1 MEKATR
7 ELAERWKGKRFLR
20 LLVWSK
26 VKGPLV
32 VMAYYPSDPRV
43 TWGIVAGDGT

>member
-1 MEKATR
+1 
-7 ELAERWKGKRFLR
+7 LLW

-43 TWGIVAGDGT
+43 AWSIVEEDGT